1 MRILIPRLCL
11 LLLPGLITAA
21 PVCAQSTGTANI
33 ALTGQ
38 VQPGTCTVAAVN
50 ERFPTVMANTFNPNP
65 ASENSNS
72 ASWLPFNLTL
82 TGCAG
87 VTGATLVFGT
97 AADAEPSR
105 ASMFRNKATA
115 DAAPYAA
122 IWLRPTTDCATGGTI
137 APAGTRNE
145 TISGATHQ
153 VPLCALYVKLAGGV
167 VTRGAISTLF
177 TVTITYR

>member
-1 MRILIPRLCL
+1 MMRIVCL
-11 LLLPGLITAA
+11 LPLLMLVSVLPAR
-21 PVCAQSTGTANI
+21 AQSTGTSNV
-33 ALTGQ
+33 ALTGRI
-38 VQPGTCTVAAVN
+38 QPGTCTVAAVN
-50 ERFPTVMANTFNPNP
+50 ERFPTVMANTFNNNP

-137 APAGTRNE
+137 APASTRNE
-145 TISGATHQ
+145 TISGSTHE

-167 VTRGAISTLF
+167 VTRGAISTRF
-177 TVTITYR
+177 TVTITYQ